1 MLNTES
7 SRAAH
12 TPDEFDA
19 GRRFAAPSLSSSR
32 ELEHFAGLVRNY
44 AENVLTTH
52 LRYGWAFR
60 ARLPTPTLALAHPRH
75 LHRILRGNATNYH
88 KSKDYNFLRPLLG
101 NGIFV
106 AEGDFW
112 ARQRRML
119 STEFR
124 PTAVSR
130 FLPVLIEAVDAI
142 LAEWDRAGDG
152 AVRDVSD
159 DMMRLTV
166 WGVGGALF
174 NSTFR
179 AEAEAIGHSL
189 EICLEQG
196 TAQMTWL
203 GLLQPWMPTPGNL
216 RARRAERELDRI
228 VDELIQHHRRAGEMG
243 DMLSRL
249 LRAQDAE
256 TGAGMSDPQL
266 RDEIKSLIL
275 AGHETTSL
283 TLSWALYLLS
293 RHPAEAQRVVTEVDR
308 VLGGRVPTAEDIPKL
323 EHTRRV
329 FFETMRLYPPVPV
342 VLRAAVE
349 DDDLDGIVVKAGDRI
364 SLDLYATHRHPA
376 LWDRPDAF
384 EPDRFAP
391 PRESSIVPYS
401 YLPFLHGRR
410 ACLGEHFAMLE
421 GVVALA
427 MIIDRFRTEQVD
439 SAPIGTRPISTLRL
453 DRPLRMR
460 VRRRRGGM

>member
-7 SRAAH
+7 SRAGQA
-12 TPDEFDA
+12 PDDFDA
-19 GRRFAAPSLSSSR
+19 GRRFEAPGLSWA
-32 ELEHFAGLVRNY
+32 EDLQAFAGLVHNY
-44 AENVLTTH
+44 ATNALEMHVRH
-52 LRYGWAFR
+52 GWAFR
-60 ARLPTPTLALAHPRH
+60 SRLPTPTLAIAHPRH
-75 LHRILRGNATNYH
+75 IYRVLRGNAVNYH
-88 KSKDYNFLRPLLG
+88 KSNDYDFLRPILG

-106 AEGDFW
+106 TEGDFW

-119 STEFR
+119 SPEFK
-124 PTAVSR
+124 PAAISR
-130 FLPVLIEAVDAI
+130 FLPVLVEAIEAIFAD
-142 LAEWDRAGDG
+142 WDRAGDG

-174 NSTFR
+174 RSDFR
-179 AEAEAIGHSL
+179 AEAEQIGRSL

-196 TAQMTWL
+196 TLQMTWL
-203 GLLQPWMPTPGNL
+203 GLLRPWMPTPGNL
-216 RARRAERELDRI
+216 QARRAERELNRI
-228 VDELIQHHRRAGEMG
+228 VADLIAHHRRAGDQG

-249 LRAQDAE
+249 LRAQDDQ

-266 RDEIKSLIL
+266 LDEIKSLIL

-293 RHPAEAQRVVTEVDR
+293 RHPDEAERVAAEVER
-308 VLGGRVPTAEDIPKL
+308 VLGGRAPTADDIPKL

-342 VLRAAVE
+342 VLRKAVE
-349 DDDLDGIVVKAGDRI
+349 RDSLDGIEVKPGERI
-364 SLDLYATHRHPA
+364 AVDVYAAHRHPA
-376 LWDRPDAF
+376 LWERPAAF
-384 EPDRFAP
+384 EPDRFGP
-391 PRESSIVPYS
+391 PREAAIIPYS

-427 MIIDRFRTEQVD
+427 MIVDRYRTERVG
-439 SAPIGTRPISTLRL
+439 SAPIPTRPISTLRL
-453 DRPLRMR
+453 AAPLQMR
-460 VRRRRGGM
+460 VHRRR